1 MNKCTIKNLKKYN
14 PIRPSLSDILSIRQK
29 FPTTLGST
37 AVHGKIL
44 LVTNIA
50 KNFKGC

>member
-1 MNKCTIKNLKKYN
+1 MEYALNNRLITIDGQSYK
-14 PIRPSLSDILSIRQK
+14 I
-29 FPTTLGST
+29 TGLGST

-50 KNFKGC
+50 KNL

>member
-1 MNKCTIKNLKKYN
+1 MMSVEYIKLEVFLKYITKSKFYMIYDSSKIYN
-14 PIRPSLSDILSIRQK
+14 VRCV
-29 FPTTLGST
+29 GST

-50 KNFKGC
+50 KNL